1 MFCVIRA
8 VGLQEGGVNL
18 SLTLVDTPGFG
29 DAVNNSNCW
38 DPVLGYVESQYEAFL
53 DAGIVYIFLM
63 KLNHFDYR

>member
-1 MFCVIRA
+1 MFRVKRA

-53 DAGIVYIFLM
+53 DAGT
-63 KLNHFDYR
+63 YRLPFPNKINYYEY